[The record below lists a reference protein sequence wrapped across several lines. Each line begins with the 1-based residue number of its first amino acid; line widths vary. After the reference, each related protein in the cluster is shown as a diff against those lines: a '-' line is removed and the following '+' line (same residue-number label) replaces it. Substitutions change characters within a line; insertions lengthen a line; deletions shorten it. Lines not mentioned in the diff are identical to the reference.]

1 MCFFISSRFKSPCKS
16 AGKKFEF
23 WIIQL
28 NKGLIYY
35 EEKQAPNYSTVTRLI
50 TACCASGKFAVWAI
64 NIHFIHWWDGTGK
77 KNYQTREAG
86 KKVCVSA
93 STHSKTQALQKFMW
107 WRWGQSGQC
116 TLASWRAW
124 VQHQPDIQ
132 NTTSVTA
139 VSQKGK
145 AYSSLCVRKNI

>member
-1 MCFFISSRFKSPCKS
+1 MCFLFRLDLNLHEKCRKKIWILNYTTKQGPDILRGETSS
-16 AGKKFEF
+16 
-23 WIIQL
+23 QL
-28 NKGLIYY
+28 QHCDKTYYRMLCQRQVCSVGNKHTL
-35 EEKQAPNYSTVTRLI
+35 YSLVR
-50 TACCASGKFAVWAI
+50 W
-64 NIHFIHWWDGTGK
+64 NRE

-107 WRWGQSGQC
+107 SRWGQSGQC